1 MFVIDSTVAQAFG
14 RILRERRRKLGMTQ
28 TQVAELTGKKQ
39 SQIVRL
45 ERGLA
50 DPRLSSLVQ
59 VANSVGMEI
68 MAVPTRLVPAV
79 RHLLR
84 EQEGGPATRSRL
96 VGNDPEDAEDAEDDD
111 ES

>member
-1 MFVIDSTVAQAFG
+1 MESLSQAFG
-14 RILRERRRKLGMTQ
+14 RIVRERRVKLGMTQ

-59 VANSVGMEI
+59 VANSLGMEL
-68 MAVPTRLVPAV
+68 MAVPSQLVPVV
-79 RHLLR
+79 RRLLK
-84 EQEGGPATRSRL
+84 EQDGVPVGRSRL
-96 VGNDPEDAEDAEDDD
+96 VGNDPEDAEEQGD
-111 ES
+111 EF

>member
-1 MFVIDSTVAQAFG
+1 MDTLSQAFG
-14 RILRERRRKLGMTQ
+14 RIVRERRVKLGMTQ

-59 VANSVGMEI
+59 VSNSLGMEL
-68 MAVPTRLVPAV
+68 MAVPSRLVPVIRRLLKEQDGVAV
-79 RHLLR
+79 
-84 EQEGGPATRSRL
+84 GRSRL
-96 VGNDPEDAEDAEDDD
+96 VGNDPEDAEDDD